1 MIEITKRERD
11 QLKEIIP
18 DVYTIG
24 TCRQKPSRGKLYV
37 EPTKKVIRAL
47 MKIRNTDK
55 IDV

>member
-37 EPTKKVIRAL
+37 EPTKKVVRAL